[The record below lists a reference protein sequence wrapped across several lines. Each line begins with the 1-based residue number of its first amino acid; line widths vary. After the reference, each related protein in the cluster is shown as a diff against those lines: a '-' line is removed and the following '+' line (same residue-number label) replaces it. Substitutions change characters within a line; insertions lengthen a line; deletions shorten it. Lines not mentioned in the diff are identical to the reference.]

1 MFITLKTLDML
12 KYYGNKPLDD
22 YKYFITSDMEKYFD
36 GVPHEGEIFDERNG
50 GWRFIV
56 FTDSKTYQRLYHKD
70 WIDRIEYSRYSDLDE
85 LFEKEL

>member
-1 MFITLKTLDML
+1 MFITLKTLDMI
-12 KYYGNKPLDD
+12 KNYGNMPLSD

-36 GVPHEGEIFDERNG
+36 GVPHEGEIFGEKFN

-56 FTDSKTYQRLYHKD
+56 FFDSKTHRRLYHKD
-70 WIDRIEYSRYSDLDE
+70 WIDRIECLRYSDLDD